1 MNPVIYRQIKSNN
14 DQIELQR
21 DLNLLESWGAKWGMR
36 FNAAKCNIMRV
47 SRMRLPFLYSYK
59 LSGQVLDEVKDSK
72 YLGVTI
78 SDNLDWSKHITTTT
92 TKANAR
98 LSFIKRNLKDCPQK
112 LKEIAYFSL
121 VRSFVDYASAVW
133 DPHQKFNQVKLEM
146 VQRRAARFVKSRY
159 KRTDSVTAMLDEL
172 GWPILSKRRKDARL
186 ILFYKIINNLAQVPH
201 EHILTK
207 AYEGTRKKNNYKFR
221 HIAVNTSQYRQS
233 FFPKTVGPWN
243 QLSFAD
249 SPTLENFRTN
259 LLSTNRP

>member
-1 MNPVIYRQIKSNN
+1 MGVCFLDIRIMLHLAALTLIPHFEPQFSSKFRSFCRVIWSCLFLISLYTRQIKSNN
-14 DQIELQR
+14 DQIDLQR

-47 SRMRLPFLYSYK
+47 SRKRLPFLYSYK

-78 SDNLDWSKHITTTT
+78 SDNLDWSKHITTTTT

-146 VQRRAARFVKSRY
+146 VQRRAARFVKSR
-159 KRTDSVTAMLDEL
+159 
-172 GWPILSKRRKDARL
+172 
-186 ILFYKIINNLAQVPH
+186 
-201 EHILTK
+201 
-207 AYEGTRKKNNYKFR
+207 
-221 HIAVNTSQYRQS
+221 
-233 FFPKTVGPWN
+233 
-243 QLSFAD
+243 
-249 SPTLENFRTN
+249 
-259 LLSTNRP
+259 

>member
-1 MNPVIYRQIKSNN
+1 MSPGGLNG
-14 DQIELQR
+14 EC
-21 DLNLLESWGAKWGMR
+21 DLTLPCVTSCECLEYDCR
-36 FNAAKCNIMRV
+36 FSTLTN
-47 SRMRLPFLYSYK
+47 Y
-59 LSGQVLDEVKDSK
+59 LDK
-72 YLGVTI
+72 YLMRSRTPNT

-133 DPHQKFNQVKLEM
+133 DPHQKFNQEKLEM

-201 EHILTK
+201 EHILIK
-207 AYEGTRKKNNYKFR
+207 AYEGTRKKNNHKFR
-221 HIAVNTSQYRQS
+221 HIAVNTSQYRRS

-249 SPTLENFRTN
+249 SPTLENFRIN
-259 LLSTNRP
+259 LMSTNRP

>member
-1 MNPVIYRQIKSNN
+1 
-14 DQIELQR
+14 
-21 DLNLLESWGAKWGMR
+21 MR

-47 SRMRLPFLYSYK
+47 SRIRLQFLYSYK

-133 DPHQKFNQVKLEM
+133 DPHQKFNQEKLEM
-146 VQRRAARFVKSRY
+146 VQRRGGRAARFVKSRY

-172 GWPILSKRRKDARL
+172 GWPILSKSTRTPDS
-186 ILFYKIINNLAQVPH
+186 FYFTKL
-201 EHILTK
+201 LTTWHK
-207 AYEGTRKKNNYKFR
+207 YPMS
-221 HIAVNTSQYRQS
+221 IS
-233 FFPKTVGPWN
+233 
-243 QLSFAD
+243 
-249 SPTLENFRTN
+249 
-259 LLSTNRP
+259 

>member
-1 MNPVIYRQIKSNN
+1 MRTPESCKAQFWVQHFFLLHINDLPSIVSSKVRLFADDCFIYRQIKSNN

-21 DLNLLESWGAKWGMR
+21 DLNLLESWEVKWECNLTRLSVTSWECPEYDCR
-36 FNAAKCNIMRV
+36 FSTLIN
-47 SRMRLPFLYSYK
+47 FL
-59 LSGQVLDEVKDSK
+59 VKDSK

-78 SDNLDWSKHITTTT
+78 SDNLNWSKHITTTT

-98 LSFIKRNLKDCPQK
+98 LSFIKRNLKDCRQK

-121 VRSFVDYASAVW
+121 VRSFVDYASTVW
-133 DPHQKFNQVKLEM
+133 DPHQKFNQEKLEM

-159 KRTDSVTAMLDEL
+159 RRTDSVTAMLDEL

-207 AYEGTRKKNNYKFR
+207 GTRKKNN
-221 HIAVNTSQYRQS
+221 HN
-233 FFPKTVGPWN
+233 
-243 QLSFAD
+243 
-249 SPTLENFRTN
+249 
-259 LLSTNRP
+259 

>member
-1 MNPVIYRQIKSNN
+1 
-14 DQIELQR
+14 
-21 DLNLLESWGAKWGMR
+21 
-36 FNAAKCNIMRV
+36 
-47 SRMRLPFLYSYK
+47 MRLPFLYSYK

-112 LKEIAYFSL
+112 LKEMAYFSL

-159 KRTDSVTAMLDEL
+159 RRTDSVTAIYAGRTGLAYFIKKAQ
-172 GWPILSKRRKDARL
+172 GRPTHS
-186 ILFYKIINNLAQVPH
+186 FFKIINNLAQVPH

-221 HIAVNTSQYRQS
+221 HIAVNTSQYR
-233 FFPKTVGPWN
+233 PK
-243 QLSFAD
+243 LSVCGI
-249 SPTLENFRTN
+249 SCHSLIP
-259 LLSTNRP
+259 LL

>member
-1 MNPVIYRQIKSNN
+1 MNTYTKRGNNNNNVYQNIYNPPYIILETEINFQNAVTFVRVKLDTKCKSA
-14 DQIELQR
+14 EFLETTY
-21 DLNLLESWGAKWGMR
+21 LTTLL
-36 FNAAKCNIMRV
+36 AKCNIMRV

-159 KRTDSVTAMLDEL
+159 KRTDIVTAMLDEL
-172 GWPILSKRRKDARL
+172 GLPILSKRRKDARL
-186 ILFYKIINNLAQVPH
+186 ILFSKL
-201 EHILTK
+201 LT
-207 AYEGTRKKNNYKFR
+207 TWHR
-221 HIAVNTSQYRQS
+221 
-233 FFPKTVGPWN
+233 
-243 QLSFAD
+243 
-249 SPTLENFRTN
+249 
-259 LLSTNRP
+259 

>member
-1 MNPVIYRQIKSNN
+1 
-14 DQIELQR
+14 
-21 DLNLLESWGAKWGMR
+21 MR

-172 GWPILSKRRKDARL
+172 GWPILSKKRKDARL

-201 EHILTK
+201 ELD
-207 AYEGTRKKNNYKFR
+207 GRQCGNNLALCNF
-221 HIAVNTSQYRQS
+221 AVVMEL
-233 FFPKTVGPWN
+233 P
-243 QLSFAD
+243 D
-249 SPTLENFRTN
+249 SLYMNWKSEFGVIFLRCSPR
-259 LLSTNRP
+259 

>member
-1 MNPVIYRQIKSNN
+1 
-14 DQIELQR
+14 
-21 DLNLLESWGAKWGMR
+21 MR

-59 LSGQVLDEVKDSK
+59 LSGQVLDEIKDSK

-172 GWPILSKRRKDARL
+172 GYYYLYSICEINNFISL
-186 ILFYKIINNLAQVPH
+186 IIPHRSLFKLIINNCKRI
-201 EHILTK
+201 ILSQSVNLLMISVITPLLVT
-207 AYEGTRKKNNYKFR
+207 YV
-221 HIAVNTSQYRQS
+221 IAVVSIYIIYG
-233 FFPKTVGPWN
+233 FPGT
-243 QLSFAD
+243 
-249 SPTLENFRTN
+249 TTH
-259 LLSTNRP
+259 